1 MSVNIKR
8 AIDFIGHASSYPELD
23 DFLIGSGVEQR
34 LTAEDLPSAELLAD
48 NGTVV
53 LQFTSSYAEIYGKPR
68 SDGLLFLE
76 DVTAQNPKYE
86 DDIGPFTSDL
96 PLGLRMDMTGSDIV
110 SLLGEPG
117 YSGEFFGGHFLTY
130 DGLIPNITVNI
141 KLDIKSREIIFVRFM
156 PVEV

>member
-1 MSVNIKR
+1 MSVDIRR

-23 DFLIGSGVEQR
+23 DFLIGSGIEQR
-34 LTAEDLPSAELLAD
+34 LTAKDLPSAELLAD

-53 LQFTSSYAEIYGKPR
+53 LQFTSSYAETYGKPH
-68 SDGLLFLE
+68 SEGLLFLE

-96 PLGLRMDMTGSDIV
+96 PLGLRMDMTGGIV

-117 YSGEFFGGHFLTY
+117 YSGEFFGGFFLTY
-130 DGLIPNITVNI
+130 DGLVPNITVNI
-141 KLDIKSREIIFVRFM
+141 KLDIKSGEIIFVRFM